1 VRTSSALNISLFPL
15 GALSPLTSAQHQ
27 RRLAMVERMCEGLKV
42 ELRDRVMAL
51 NILTPELDSLK
62 VQES

>member
-1 VRTSSALNISLFPL
+1 
-15 GALSPLTSAQHQ
+15 
-27 RRLAMVERMCEGLKV
+27 MVERMCEGLKV